1 MHTTGTGFG
10 ICPAHRIVLQ
20 EGKRSLLGVVPMK
33 PDTECLDTECLDT
46 ERFDTECLDMGCRS
60 VVNCTQFAWGGGLAI
75 PLLVIERR
83 I

>member
-1 MHTTGTGFG
+1 MHTTGTGLG
-10 ICPAHRIVLQ
+10 ICPASIIVLQ

-33 PDTECLDTECLDT
+33 PDTGCL
-46 ERFDTECLDMGCRS
+46 DTECLDMGCRS

>member
-1 MHTTGTGFG
+1 MHTTGTGLG

-20 EGKRSLLGVVPMK
+20 EGKRLPLEVVPMK
-33 PDTECLDTECLDT
+33 PDTECL
-46 ERFDTECLDMGCRS
+46 DTECLDMGCRS

>member
-10 ICPAHRIVLQ
+10 ICPASRIVLQ
-20 EGKRSLLGVVPMK
+20 EGKTLPLGVVPMK
-33 PDTECLDTECLDT
+33 PDTGCL
-46 ERFDTECLDMGCRS
+46 DTECLDMGCRS